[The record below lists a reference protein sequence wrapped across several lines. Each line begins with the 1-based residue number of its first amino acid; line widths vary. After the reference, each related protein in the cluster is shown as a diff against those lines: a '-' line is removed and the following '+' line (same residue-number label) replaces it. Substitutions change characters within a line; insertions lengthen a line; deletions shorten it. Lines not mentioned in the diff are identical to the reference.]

1 MPQRPHAADG
11 SLREQLLYPDIEPCD
26 DARLLEVL
34 EEVGLGSWGTSLD
47 AAASGAARSSL
58 SLGEQQR
65 VAIARVLLRR
75 PDVVFLD
82 EASSAMDPSS
92 EARCYRAIVAAVP
105 LVVSVGHRPSLEAFH
120 THSLECEHES
130 EPWRF
135 RPLG

>member
-1 MPQRPHAADG
+1 MAENKVVKG
-11 SLREQLLYPDIEPCD
+11 
-26 DARLLEVL
+26 EV
-34 EEVGLGSWGTSLD
+34 
-47 AAASGAARSSL
+47 
-58 SLGEQQR
+58 
-65 VAIARVLLRR
+65 IRVL
-75 PDVVFLD
+75 PDDSKPVGAGAVIQAAGHKP

>member
-1 MPQRPHAADG
+1 MSDSTRA
-11 SLREQLLYPDIEPCD
+11 
-26 DARLLEVL
+26 EVA
-34 EEVGLGSWGTSLD
+34 VPSGTVK
-47 AAASGAARSSL
+47 
-58 SLGEQQR
+58 QQR
-65 VAIARVLLRR
+65 VAVARILLRR

-82 EASSAMDPSS
+82 EASSAMDPAA

-135 RPLG
+135 RPLDVSQKRG